1 VSLDERYV
9 VAYHHCRRCA
19 RSIRVLRSSGPMD
32 SATTGFSGP
41 LFYAIFRSM
50 AHHFRRFRKMVSSRS
65 WSLTASYSTGPQ
77 IRNRCALL
85 FLGSPGAWF
94 FAGQIGQGLNSYP
107 VKGTLGHLLS
117 SPARRIPDRWS
128 ASHWLTRLGRSPH
141 SPQSLTKRE
150 SGGKESKAKYCPEF
164 ELKGMVCG

>member
-1 VSLDERYV
+1 MSLDERYGCSV
-9 VAYHHCRRCA
+9 SLSPLFRGKPLPAAQCMLLQPAY
-19 RSIRVLRSSGPMD
+19 
-32 SATTGFSGP
+32 SGP
-41 LFYAIFRSM
+41 LFIA
-50 AHHFRRFRKMVSSRS
+50 SRS

>member
-1 VSLDERYV
+1 MALDERYG
-9 VAYHHCRRCA
+9 C
-19 RSIRVLRSSGPMD
+19 SVLLSPLFFGRNAHFPSGPMD
-32 SATTGFSGP
+32 VAATSIQRAAF
-41 LFYAIFRSM
+41 F
-50 AHHFRRFRKMVSSRS
+50 SSRS